1 MIVMMAISKHENISI
16 TNLFVNGKSICCF
29 LRKEKIVSSKA
40 LVIIRRVVLLKPK
53 VLLKSSVVKISAAWF
68 GDINLVCIKSKDIV
82 RVRVGEEFKIIIFLM
97 IVL

>member
-1 MIVMMAISKHENISI
+1 MMAISKHENISI
-16 TNLFVNGKSICCF
+16 ANLFVIGKSICCF

-53 VLLKSSVVKISAAWF
+53 VLLKSSVVRIIAAGF
-68 GDINLVCIKSKDIV
+68 GDINLVCIKSKDIL
-82 RVRVGEEFKIIIFLM
+82 RFCVGEELKFIIFLM

>member
-1 MIVMMAISKHENISI
+1 MMAISKHENISI

-40 LVIIRRVVLLKPK
+40 LVIIGGVVLFKTKALI
-53 VLLKSSVVKISAAWF
+53 KSSVVRITAAGF
-68 GDINLVCIKSKDIV
+68 GDINLVCIKSKDVLRFCV
-82 RVRVGEEFKIIIFLM
+82 REKFKFIIFSM